1 VRRRLLRPV
10 VLIPAFVLLA
20 LGAGIAYAAWTQLD
34 AGRIE
39 ANEELLASLPRYP
52 GSTEVDRLTQTEADG
67 TLPVPDEVVTS
78 VLYAPPAPA
87 TQADV
92 VEFFVRELTPEWESS
107 TRTVAASGEDVD
119 PDAAAPSSFRVLFSR
134 GDDCLQL
141 FTYGMAPGHIGERT
155 FALSAESGQ
164 GPCEVD

>member
-1 VRRRLLRPV
+1 VRRLLLRPA
-10 VLIPAFVLLA
+10 VLIPAFVVLA

-67 TLPVPDEVVTS
+67 ALPIPDEVVTS
-78 VLYAPPAPA
+78 VLFAPPSAT

-92 VEFFVRELTPEWESS
+92 VEFYVARLTPEWQA
-107 TRTVAASGEDVD
+107 RTTSVTVGDEEQ
-119 PDAAAPSSFRVLFSR
+119 DAARASAFRVDFSR
-134 GDDCLQL
+134 GEDCVQL
-141 FTYGMAPGHIGERT
+141 LTYGMAPGHFGRRT
-155 FALSAESGQ
+155 FALAAESGE
-164 GPCEVD
+164 GPCAEQ